1 MEYYSAIKRNEIR
14 SFVETQ
20 MELESYI
27 EWSKLEKEDQIL
39 YINTY
44 TWNLEDGIDDSICKT
59 ERDTDVENKHID
71 TKEGKG
77 GRDELEFGI
86 GIYINT
92 LLTLCIKHNLWEPTV

>member
-1 MEYYSAIKRNEIR
+1 M
-14 SFVETQ
+14 
-20 MELESYI
+20 
-27 EWSKLEKEDQIL
+27 

-44 TWNLEDGIDDSICKT
+44 TWNLENGIDDLICKT

-77 GRDELEFGI
+77 GWDELEFGI

-92 LLTLCIKHNLWEPTV
+92 LLTLCIKQIPRDGGAWWAAIYGVTQSRT